1 MRSLLI
7 PGTLALLLGAT
18 TVQASDE
25 YRASIESCQAA
36 IAARLGMSADDLRTR
51 LDGVDSSARYRDL
64 EFSVSALDAAN
75 PAQGLE
81 VNCRARRS
89 GDVLA
94 VTFDEST
101 VPDAVALH

>member
-25 YRASIESCQAA
+25 YRASIEGCEAA

-51 LDGVDSSARYRDL
+51 LEGVDSSARYRDL

-75 PAQGLE
+75 PAQGLA

-94 VTFDEST
+94 VTFDAST

>member
-25 YRASIESCQAA
+25 YRASIEGCEAA
-36 IAARLGMSADDLRTR
+36 IAARLGMDAGDLRTR
-51 LDGVDSSARYRDL
+51 FEGVDSSARYRDL

-81 VNCRARRS
+81 VNCRARRN
-89 GDVLA
+89 GDVIA
-94 VTFDEST
+94 VTFDAST
-101 VPDAVALH
+101 VPEAVALH